1 MDEGTGGAT
10 QGGNPKIFVG
20 NLPYST
26 RQETIAEMFAAYGT
40 VTDCYKPEQKGFAFV
55 TMASPEEAEKAMEA
69 LQGQMC
75 EGRPMKLHPARPR
88 EERAPRY

>member
-1 MDEGTGGAT
+1 MDEGTGAT

-26 RQETIAEMFAAYGT
+26 RQETIAEMFSAHGT

-55 TMASPEEAEKAMEA
+55 TMSSPEEAEKAMEA